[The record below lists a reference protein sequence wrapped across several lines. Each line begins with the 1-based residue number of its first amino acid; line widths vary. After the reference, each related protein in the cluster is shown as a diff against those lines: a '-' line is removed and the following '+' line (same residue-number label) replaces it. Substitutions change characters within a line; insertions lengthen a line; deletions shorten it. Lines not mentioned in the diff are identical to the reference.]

1 MIPTELG
8 LLSEKKSEKI
18 SMQLI
23 DTADTLNMCTNCQKR
38 APLLQKHD
46 ILMKILTLQDL
57 SLLGVSLVTTQ
68 TEKSFSKVIYT
79 ISSVFHDCQSQLRPQ
94 IWLQS
99 CPQQVLY
106 WRLLNQCHSCSW
118 YLACIK
124 WQMALITSNYIA
136 HFKRE
141 TYASLLCFES
151 C

>member
-79 ISSVFHDCQSQLRPQ
+79 ISSVFHDCQS
-94 IWLQS
+94 
-99 CPQQVLY
+99 
-106 WRLLNQCHSCSW
+106 
-118 YLACIK
+118 
-124 WQMALITSNYIA
+124 
-136 HFKRE
+136 
-141 TYASLLCFES
+141 
-151 C
+151 